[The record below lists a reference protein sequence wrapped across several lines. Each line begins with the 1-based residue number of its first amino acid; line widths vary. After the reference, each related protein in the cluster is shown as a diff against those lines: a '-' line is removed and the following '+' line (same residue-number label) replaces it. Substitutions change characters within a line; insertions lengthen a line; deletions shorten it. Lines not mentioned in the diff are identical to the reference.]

1 MSDDETNDPVGKCC
15 FCGEECNW
23 MSQSCGF
30 CARRA
35 TGKLLAMSPT
45 EAVETARYPYLRDR
59 GADFRASLEIYV
71 NSGKEEEEEKEEKE
85 DEKEEKEEK

>member
-1 MSDDETNDPVGKCC
+1 MSDDETSDSVGKCC

-35 TGKLLAMSPT
+35 TSRLLAMSPT
-45 EAVETARYPYLRDR
+45 EAVETARYPYLCDKK
-59 GADFRASLEIYV
+59 ADFMTSLEKYV
-71 NSGKEEEEEKEEKE
+71 DSKEKEKEK
-85 DEKEEKEEK
+85 K